1 MDIFGY
7 EALDDQYNTDYNIHF
22 LTPGDHKEKTLKEFL
37 DLLKDALENKLGI

>member
-22 LTPGDHKEKTLKEFL
+22 LTPGVIKKKH
-37 DLLKDALENKLGI
+37 